1 MARYTG
7 PVCRLCRRQGTKLFL
22 KGERC
27 YTPRCP
33 IEKRRG
39 QPGDRGARAMRRR
52 VTEYGQQLNEKQ
64 KARQIYGLLERQFR
78 NYVDRATR
86 LSGVTGDRLI
96 EILER
101 RLDNAVFRLS
111 FADSRTQARQ
121 LVAHGHIQVNGRR
134 VSIPSFQVEHGDT
147 ITWRDQSRN
156 NEYYKVLVESLGKRP
171 VPRWLNLDRGQV
183 QGTVVAAPEPTDV
196 DTSIDTR
203 LIVEYYS
210 RR

>member
-171 VPRWLNLDRGQV
+171 VPSWLNLDRGQV